1 MAEGEEEMP
10 KLVWTFPMVRFAM
23 NRPRLM
29 NLGKRMDVGKRIR
42 DNNIRENI
50 QERASS
56 LTESE
61 DDSVDEVMDEISDLR
76 ESSDSVFSGSSELD
90 YSQEDE
96 GVDGDLVEIEEGAF
110 VPTRVR
116 VDEGDTVMWVNEDSS
131 QHNIMSI
138 SGENLSSGPLDSGD
152 EYEYTFSSEGVTIY
166 IDRITGGENM
176 SGAVIVG
183 DATMTEDLP
192 SESNVE
198 RVLFEEDDDESEF
211 QVRSMS
217 KAAEDKE
224 EMMEEV
230 R

>member
-1 MAEGEEEMP
+1 MAEEDQEMP
-10 KLVWTFPMVRFAM
+10 KLVWTFPMVRFAL

-61 DDSVDEVMDEISDLR
+61 DESVDEVMDEISDLR
-76 ESSDSVFSGSSELD
+76 ESSDSVFSGGEDLD

-96 GVDGDLVEIEEGAF
+96 GSNGELVEIEEGAF

-116 VDEGDTVMWVNEDSS
+116 VDEGDTVMWVNEDSQ

-138 SGENLSSGPLDSGD
+138 SGENLSSGPLDPGD
-152 EYEYTFSSEGVTIY
+152 DFEYTFSSEGVTMY

-192 SESNVE
+192 SDSDAE
-198 RVLFEEDDDESEF
+198 RVLFEEDEDDSSF

-224 EMMEEV
+224 KMMEEV

>member
-1 MAEGEEEMP
+1 MAEEDQEMP
-10 KLVWTFPMVRFAM
+10 KLVWTFPMVRFAL

-56 LTESE
+56 LTENE

-76 ESSDSVFSGSSELD
+76 ESSDSVFSGSEDLD

-96 GVDGDLVEIEEGAF
+96 GVDGELVEIEEGAF
-110 VPTRVR
+110 VPTRVS
-116 VDEGDTVMWVNEDSS
+116 VDEGDTVMWVNEDSQ

-138 SGENLSSGPLDSGD
+138 SGENLSSGPLDPGD

-192 SESNVE
+192 SESSAE
-198 RVLFEEDDDESEF
+198 RVLFEEEDDDSPF

-224 EMMEEV
+224 DMMEEV

>member
-1 MAEGEEEMP
+1 MAEEDQEMP
-10 KLVWTFPMVRFAM
+10 KLVWTFPMVRFAL

-76 ESSDSVFSGSSELD
+76 ESSDSVFSGSEDLD

-96 GVDGDLVEIEEGAF
+96 GVDGELVEIEEGAF

-116 VDEGDTVMWVNEDSS
+116 VDEGDTVMWVNEDSQ

-138 SGENLSSGPLDSGD
+138 SGENLSSGPLDPGD

-192 SESNVE
+192 SESSAE
-198 RVLFEEDDDESEF
+198 RVLFEEEDDDSPF

-224 EMMEEV
+224 DMMEEV

>member
-1 MAEGEEEMP
+1 MAEEDQEMP
-10 KLVWTFPMVRFAM
+10 KLVWTFPMVRFAL

-56 LTESE
+56 LTENE

-76 ESSDSVFSGSSELD
+76 ESSDSVFSGSEDLD

-96 GVDGDLVEIEEGAF
+96 GVDGELVEIEEGAF

-116 VDEGDTVMWVNEDSS
+116 VDEGDTVMWVNEDSQ

-192 SESNVE
+192 SESSAE
-198 RVLFEEDDDESEF
+198 RVLFEEEDDDSPF

-224 EMMEEV
+224 DMMEEV

>member
-1 MAEGEEEMP
+1 MAEEDQEMP
-10 KLVWTFPMVRFAM
+10 KLVWTFPMVRFAL

-76 ESSDSVFSGSSELD
+76 ESSDSVFSGSEDLD

-96 GVDGDLVEIEEGAF
+96 GVDGELVEIEEGAF

-116 VDEGDTVMWVNEDSS
+116 VDEGDTVMWVNEDSQ

-192 SESNVE
+192 SESSAE
-198 RVLFEEDDDESEF
+198 RVLFEEEDDDSPF

-224 EMMEEV
+224 DMMEEV